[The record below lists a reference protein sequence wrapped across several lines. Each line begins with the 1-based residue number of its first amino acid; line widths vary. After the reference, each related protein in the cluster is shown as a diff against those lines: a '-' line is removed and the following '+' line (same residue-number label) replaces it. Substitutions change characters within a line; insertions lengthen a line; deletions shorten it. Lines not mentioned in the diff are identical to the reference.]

1 MSVKDLMSTWE
12 AVIDELSC
20 NHLKESVYSVLFLLP
35 VSPWLLKGFMVL
47 SENYPI
53 NFSVTSATFFM
64 PRTFLTANNCKAN
77 EDFLEISFGFDT

>member
-35 VSPWLLKGFMVL
+35 VRTEVSLASQRFHGTFRKL
-47 SENYPI
+47 SY
-53 NFSVTSATFFM
+53 
-64 PRTFLTANNCKAN
+64 
-77 EDFLEISFGFDT
+77 

>member
-1 MSVKDLMSTWE
+1 MSYR
-12 AVIDELSC
+12 VIT
-20 NHLKESVYSVLFLLP
+20 LKSLCTLFFSSFLRGLRC
-35 VSPWLLKGFMVL
+35 PWFLKGFMVL